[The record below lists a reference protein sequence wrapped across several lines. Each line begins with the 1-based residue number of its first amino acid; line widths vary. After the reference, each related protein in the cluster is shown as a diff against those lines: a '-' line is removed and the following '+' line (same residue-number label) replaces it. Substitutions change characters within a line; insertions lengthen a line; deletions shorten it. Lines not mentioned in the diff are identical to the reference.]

1 MYTGI
6 TGKHSRCGGE
16 SPGED
21 WEEGLTLP
29 TLSLQ
34 WAEQGCE
41 HFVCSSGKWSACLL
55 LCPAVC
61 PWARR
66 STSLGPGYL
75 SNEPGQTSPVA
86 PVWNSRGRQVVPQG
100 GVQSPEVGDE
110 RSPSGS
116 QALLP

>member
-61 PWARR
+61 PRARC
-66 STSLGPGYL
+66 STSLGPGYP
-75 SNEPGQTSPVA
+75 SNEPGQ
-86 PVWNSRGRQVVPQG
+86 
-100 GVQSPEVGDE
+100 
-110 RSPSGS
+110 RSPSSPSLEFQGEAS
-116 QALLP
+116 SPSGRCSESRGWR